1 MRLLRPRSLFARLA
15 WLLVAAV
22 AVALA
27 VSTWLMHRDRGEQY
41 LRNRAEF
48 NAHRLVEL
56 ATWFDTLSPA
66 ERERM
71 APLVSLPG
79 LGIRLARDDAPPE
92 PSRVLP
98 PPGVWLAQALGE
110 ADLRREVR
118 VSFGRRPGDIIDRS
132 RRHFGNRRH
141 IVQEGQKSAHH
152 PPHTALAPR

>member
-56 ATWFDTLSPA
+56 ANWFDTLSRRANGWRRWCVLCRPWA
-66 ERERM
+66 FAWRAKM
-71 APLVSLPG
+71 MP
-79 LGIRLARDDAPPE
+79 PPE
-92 PSRVLP
+92 
-98 PPGVWLAQALGE
+98 ALR
-110 ADLRREVR
+110 LC
-118 VSFGRRPGDIIDRS
+118 
-132 RRHFGNRRH
+132 
-141 IVQEGQKSAHH
+141 HH
-152 PPHTALAPR
+152 PASGWNRPCVTPTCAGRCG

>member
-56 ATWFDTLSPA
+56 ANWFDTLSPA
-66 ERERM
+66 ERERL

-92 PSRVLP
+92 RV
-98 PPGVWLAQALGE
+98 
-110 ADLRREVR
+110 
-118 VSFGRRPGDIIDRS
+118 GRRVKDVSSGAVTPSDQASGSPPTWAESSATGSPAALSAAASSAGSGLPWAS
-132 RRHFGNRRH
+132 RPC
-141 IVQEGQKSAHH
+141 SA
-152 PPHTALAPR
+152 